1 MILFISL
8 KTPIV
13 WSIMSH
19 FIPVNREKAEALES
33 KLSAQI
39 FRSVKD
45 FVEFYNSGLI
55 SKKHEDVKE
64 ITKEITD
71 TFKDVKEK
79 NGRLVFISEEEVAL
93 EETLNALK
101 IWESLVK
108 LKRETAEAIEQKLI
122 TENGRLLIDDSGNLN
137 TVHEDNENGEIVLES
152 INSEKVVARKD
163 DLASVIKT
171 VDPNVQYSQ
180 QLKGYLVATRNIIEL
195 NDSFILQ
202 IKELVPNV

>member
-1 MILFISL
+1 
-8 KTPIV
+8 
-13 WSIMSH
+13 MSH

-33 KLSAQI
+33 KLSEQI

-101 IWESLVK
+101 TWESLVK
-108 LKRETAEAIEQKLI
+108 LKRETVEAIEQKVI
-122 TENGRLLIDDSGNLN
+122 TEDGRLLIDDSGNLN
-137 TVHEDNENGEIVLES
+137 TVREDDETGEIVLET
-152 INSEKVVARKD
+152 INSEKIVARKD
-163 DLASVIKT
+163 DLISVVKSI
-171 VDPNVQYSQ
+171 DSNVQYSE
-180 QLKGYLVATRNIIEL
+180 QLKGHLVATRNIVDL
-195 NDSFILQ
+195 DDSFILQ